1 MWFSANFQLHNMTS
15 KTLKLL
21 NFWISVTIYQILR
34 PYQFNFFCFF
44 FLSFLILFIFH
55 PPGITDLNDIK
66 YQVASQEL
74 PDGEFT
80 VSQNGDV
87 LVMKELDFETR
98 QNYSFHVMVSNG
110 RHRDLCLVNIRNQ

>member
-1 MWFSANFQLHNMTS
+1 MVFCQLS
-15 KTLKLL
+15 IAYDLK
-21 NFWISVTIYQILR
+21 NSIY
-34 PYQFNFFCFF
+34 F
-44 FLSFLILFIFH
+44 FLSFLILFIFY

-66 YQVASQEL
+66 YQVVSQEL

-98 QNYSFHVMVSNG
+98 QNYSFHVMVTNG